1 MADIVNEI
9 EHRRFSRQRVLR
21 AAKTSIW
28 VLCITVLIWVYADLE
43 KTVTEEIRGRLVLR
57 LGAGEKLAFLGGAE
71 MDRQDIEV
79 TFTASCGRG
88 GLDRCR
94 REMAANPESLS
105 VDLSSYEPGEH
116 QLQAAD
122 LLRRTSAVRGP
133 GLTIVSA
140 SPAVLTVRLDRTV
153 RVPDVE
159 VKYPDPAVEAAV
171 YPPRM
176 AITVAAS
183 VWKKL
188 KEAAKPRE
196 PVLKTKPALSGAEA
210 EANRPLRVEVVPF
223 ISGEPVAPERPVVD
237 VVLKVSQAMDEVKLN
252 VPLRVQVPPS
262 WAEDDTWQK
271 FILKREDAT
280 GWQKEITFRGP
291 KMEIEKLRPENVDAY
306 LPLSDNDKPSRPDEA
321 PHKGTVEVRLPRDS
335 QIQVVGEK
343 PTILFRLVPR
353 PAATPP
359 P

>member
-1 MADIVNEI
+1 MTDFQT
-9 EHRRFSRQRVLR
+9 HTPSGLFSRRRLLH
-21 AAKTSIW
+21 AAKTFLW

-57 LGAGEKLAFLGGAE
+57 LGAGEKLAFLGEAE
-71 MDRQDIEV
+71 MDRQVVEI
-79 TFTASCGRG
+79 TFTASGSRG
-88 GLDRCR
+88 GLDRCQ
-94 REMAANPESLS
+94 REMGARPESLS
-105 VDLSSYEPGEH
+105 VDLSAYEPGEH
-116 QLQAAD
+116 QLHAAD
-122 LLRRTSAVRGP
+122 LLRNTAAVRDP

-140 SPAVLTVRLDRTV
+140 NPAVIAVRLDRTV
-153 RVPDVE
+153 RVADVA

-171 YPPRM
+171 NPPRM

-183 VWKKL
+183 AWKRL
-188 KEAAKPRE
+188 KEAAKPGE
-196 PVLKTKPALSGAEA
+196 PVLKTKPAPTGAEA
-210 EANRPLRVEVVPF
+210 EANRPIRVEVVPF

-252 VPLRVQVPPS
+252 VPVRVQVPPL

-306 LPLSDNDKPSRPDEA
+306 LPLSDNDKPARPDEA
-321 PHKGTVEVRLPRDS
+321 PHKGAVEVRLPRDS